1 LKANFPR
8 KTLLDAIL
16 TVSSVAPSRSPKPIL
31 QNVKMTVDGDRVS
44 IQATDLE
51 VAIQRTIG
59 DAFVVD
65 DGDVILPTD
74 RFTQILRTSNAAEI
88 SLETVGDK
96 LHIKAGGS
104 RFSLPNEDPALFP
117 VASDFDFGSY
127 MILLGADLKRLIK
140 RTAFATDVDSTRYAL
155 GGVFVERDADSVG
168 FVATDGRRLA
178 KATTKAE
185 WFGEADG
192 SAQCIL
198 PCKALKLL
206 DKAISDDGDQVHF
219 GVSAGTTAMFRT
231 SDSVISTR
239 LVEGRFPRYSD
250 VFPKESGVTI
260 PLDVAS
266 FRSAIEQAA
275 IVASEESRGVAFKF
289 SAEGCELSCQSSDA
303 GESRVELPLLC
314 SMGEAIEVVMD
325 PRYVTESLRTLEP
338 TTPLTVDLIDSR
350 NPVVFKTE
358 DGYTY
363 VVMPLTKS

>member
-1 LKANFPR
+1 
-8 KTLLDAIL
+8 
-16 TVSSVAPSRSPKPIL
+16 
-31 QNVKMTVDGDRVS
+31 
-44 IQATDLE
+44 
-51 VAIQRTIG
+51 
-59 DAFVVD
+59 
-65 DGDVILPTD
+65 
-74 RFTQILRTSNAAEI
+74 
-88 SLETVGDK
+88 
-96 LHIKAGGS
+96 
-104 RFSLPNEDPALFP
+104 
-117 VASDFDFGSY
+117 
-127 MILLGADLKRLIK
+127 
-140 RTAFATDVDSTRYAL
+140 
-155 GGVFVERDADSVG
+155 
-168 FVATDGRRLA
+168 
-178 KATTKAE
+178 
-185 WFGEADG
+185 
-192 SAQCIL
+192 
-198 PCKALKLL
+198 
-206 DKAISDDGDQVHF
+206 
-219 GVSAGTTAMFRT
+219 MFRT